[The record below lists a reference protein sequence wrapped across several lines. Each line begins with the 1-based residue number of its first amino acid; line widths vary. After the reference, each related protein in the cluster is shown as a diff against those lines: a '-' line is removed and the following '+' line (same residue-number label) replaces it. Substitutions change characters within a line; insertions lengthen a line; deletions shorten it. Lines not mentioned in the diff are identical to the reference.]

1 MSMEKYAK
9 AYVEALPELQ
19 LTSRPGFTGS
29 GVAIRGVECESIG
42 LL

>member
-9 AYVEALPELQ
+9 AYVEALPEFY

-29 GVAIRGVECESIG
+29 GVGCQG
-42 LL
+42 